1 MVEMI
6 LSFYETEISRKIK
19 DIEMEYLN
27 SFIKIVLIRSIPYLE
42 INNEVYNDLKQG
54 TVLNVRRWIGEKLIE
69 AKVAKY
75 EEDKIDINYLRQ
87 LEWKER
93 NIINEVQEV
102 PKYFYLM
109 IREKM
114 KYCNEEEKKEFY
126 NIIQDI
132 ISLRLAKLIRIAI
145 MPTSIRDIDKKIS
158 IEEEILFEALKSII
172 ENWKK
177 VILRE

>member
-1 MVEMI
+1 MT
-6 LSFYETEISRKIK
+6 LSFYEIEISRKIK
-19 DIEMEYLN
+19 DIEIEYLN
-27 SFIKIVLIRSIPYLE
+27 SFIKIVLIRNIPYLE
-42 INNEVYNDLKQG
+42 INSEVYNDLKQG
-54 TVLNVRRWIGEKLIE
+54 TVLNVRRWVGEKLIE

-109 IREKM
+109 VKEKM
-114 KYCNEEEKKEFY
+114 KYCNEEEEKRELY

-132 ISLRLAKLIRIAI
+132 ISLRLAKLIRIAT
-145 MPTSIRDIDKKIS
+145 MPASIRDIDKKIS
-158 IEEEILFEALKSII
+158 IEEEVLFKVLKSII

-177 VILRE
+177 EVLRV

>member
-1 MVEMI
+1 MVEMT

-27 SFIKIVLIRSIPYLE
+27 SFIKIVLIRNIPYLE

>member
-1 MVEMI
+1 MT
-6 LSFYETEISRKIK
+6 LSFYEIEISRKIK
-19 DIEMEYLN
+19 DIEIEYLN
-27 SFIKIVLIRSIPYLE
+27 SFIKIVLIRNIPYLE
-42 INNEVYNDLKQG
+42 INSEVYNDLKQG
-54 TVLNVRRWIGEKLIE
+54 TVLNVRRWVGEKLIE

-109 IREKM
+109 VKEKM
-114 KYCNEEEKKEFY
+114 KYCNEEEEKRELY

-132 ISLRLAKLIRIAI
+132 ISLRLAKLIRIAT
-145 MPTSIRDIDKKIS
+145 MPASIRDIDKKIS
-158 IEEEILFEALKSII
+158 IEEEVLFKVLKSII
-172 ENWKK
+172 ENWKNE
-177 VILRE
+177 VLRV

>member
-1 MVEMI
+1 MT

-27 SFIKIVLIRSIPYLE
+27 SFIKIVLIRNIPYLE

-87 LEWKER
+87 IEWKER

-109 IREKM
+109 IKEKM

-126 NIIQDI
+126 NIMQDI

-145 MPTSIRDIDKKIS
+145 IPASIRDIEKKIS
-158 IEEEILFEALKSII
+158 IEEEILFEALKSLI

-177 VILRE
+177 AILRE

>member
-1 MVEMI
+1 
-6 LSFYETEISRKIK
+6 
-19 DIEMEYLN
+19 MEYLN
-27 SFIKIVLIRSIPYLE
+27 SFIKIVLIRNIPYLE

-87 LEWKER
+87 IEWKER

-109 IREKM
+109 IKEKM
-114 KYCNEEEKKEFY
+114 KYSNEEERKEFY
-126 NIIQDI
+126 NIMQDI

-145 MPTSIRDIDKKIS
+145 MPASIRDIDKKIS
-158 IEEEILFEALKSII
+158 IEEEILFEALKSLI

-177 VILRE
+177 AILRE

>member
-1 MVEMI
+1 MT

-27 SFIKIVLIRSIPYLE
+27 SFIKIVLIRNIPYLE

-87 LEWKER
+87 IEWKER

-109 IREKM
+109 IKEKM

-126 NIIQDI
+126 NIMQDI

-145 MPTSIRDIDKKIS
+145 MPASIRDIDKKIS
-158 IEEEILFEALKSII
+158 IEEEILFEALKSLI

-177 VILRE
+177 AILRE

>member
-1 MVEMI
+1 MVEMT

>member
-1 MVEMI
+1 MT
-6 LSFYETEISRKIK
+6 LSIYETEISRKIK

-27 SFIKIVLIRSIPYLE
+27 SFIKIVLIRNIPYLE

-109 IREKM
+109 VKEKM
-114 KYCNEEEKKEFY
+114 KYCNEEEKREFY
-126 NIIQDI
+126 NIMQDI
-132 ISLRLAKLIRIAI
+132 ISLRLAKLIRIAT
-145 MPTSIRDIDKKIS
+145 MPTTIRDIDKKIS
-158 IEEEILFEALKSII
+158 IEEEVLFEVLKCII

-177 VILRE
+177 EVLKV

>member
-1 MVEMI
+1 MT
-6 LSFYETEISRKIK
+6 LSFYEIEISRKIK

-27 SFIKIVLIRSIPYLE
+27 SFIKIVLIRNIPYLE

-87 LEWKER
+87 IEWKER

-109 IREKM
+109 IKEKM

-126 NIIQDI
+126 NIMQDI

-145 MPTSIRDIDKKIS
+145 IPASIRDIEKKIS
-158 IEEEILFEALKSII
+158 IEEEILFEALKSLI

-177 VILRE
+177 AILRE

>member
-1 MVEMI
+1 MS
-6 LSFYETEISRKIK
+6 LSFYETEIFRKIK

>member
-1 MVEMI
+1 MT

-27 SFIKIVLIRSIPYLE
+27 SFIKIVLIRNIPYLE

>member
-1 MVEMI
+1 MI

-27 SFIKIVLIRSIPYLE
+27 SFIKIVLIRNIPYLE

>member
-1 MVEMI
+1 MT

-27 SFIKIVLIRSIPYLE
+27 SFIKIVLIRNIPYLE

-87 LEWKER
+87 IEWKER

-109 IREKM
+109 IKEKM
-114 KYCNEEEKKEFY
+114 KYSNEEEKKEFY
-126 NIIQDI
+126 NIMQDI

-145 MPTSIRDIDKKIS
+145 MPASIRDIDKKIS
-158 IEEEILFEALKSII
+158 IEEEILFEALKSLI

-177 VILRE
+177 AILRE

>member
-1 MVEMI
+1 MT
-6 LSFYETEISRKIK
+6 LSFYEIEISRKIK
-19 DIEMEYLN
+19 DIEIEYLN
-27 SFIKIVLIRSIPYLE
+27 SFIKIVLIRNIPYLE
-42 INNEVYNDLKQG
+42 INSEVYNDLKQG
-54 TVLNVRRWIGEKLIE
+54 TVLNVRRWVGEKLIE

-109 IREKM
+109 VKEKM
-114 KYCNEEEKKEFY
+114 KYCNEEEKRELY

-132 ISLRLAKLIRIAI
+132 ISLRLAKLIRIAT
-145 MPTSIRDIDKKIS
+145 MPASIRDIDKKIS
-158 IEEEILFEALKSII
+158 IEEEVLFEVLKSII

-177 VILRE
+177 EVLRV

>member
-1 MVEMI
+1 MI

-27 SFIKIVLIRSIPYLE
+27 SFIKIVLIRNIPYLE

-102 PKYFYLM
+102 PKYFYSM
-109 IREKM
+109 IKEKM

-132 ISLRLAKLIRIAI
+132 ISLRLAKMIRIAI

>member
-1 MVEMI
+1 MT
-6 LSFYETEISRKIK
+6 LSIYETEISRKIK

-27 SFIKIVLIRSIPYLE
+27 SFIKIVLIRNIPYLE
-42 INNEVYNDLKQG
+42 INNEIYNDLKQG

-109 IREKM
+109 IKEKM
-114 KYCNEEEKKEFY
+114 KYCNEEEKREFY

-132 ISLRLAKLIRIAI
+132 ISLRLAKLIRIAT
-145 MPTSIRDIDKKIS
+145 MPTTIRDIDKKIS
-158 IEEEILFEALKSII
+158 IEEEVLFEVLKSII

-177 VILRE
+177 EVLKV

>member
-1 MVEMI
+1 MT
-6 LSFYETEISRKIK
+6 LSFYEIEISRKIK
-19 DIEMEYLN
+19 DIEIEYLN
-27 SFIKIVLIRSIPYLE
+27 SFIKIVLIRNIPYLE
-42 INNEVYNDLKQG
+42 INSEVYNDLKQG
-54 TVLNVRRWIGEKLIE
+54 TVLNVRRWVGEKLIE

-109 IREKM
+109 IKEKM

-126 NIIQDI
+126 NIMQDI

-145 MPTSIRDIDKKIS
+145 MPASIRDIDKKIS
-158 IEEEILFEALKSII
+158 IEEEILFEALKSLI

-177 VILRE
+177 AILRE

>member
-1 MVEMI
+1 MT
-6 LSFYETEISRKIK
+6 LSFYEIEISRKIK
-19 DIEMEYLN
+19 DIEIEYLN
-27 SFIKIVLIRSIPYLE
+27 SFIKIVLIRNIPYLE
-42 INNEVYNDLKQG
+42 INSEVYNDLKQG
-54 TVLNVRRWIGEKLIE
+54 TVLNVRRWVGEKLIE

-109 IREKM
+109 VKEKM
-114 KYCNEEEKKEFY
+114 KYCNEEEKRELY

-132 ISLRLAKLIRIAI
+132 ISLRLAKLIRIAT
-145 MPTSIRDIDKKIS
+145 MPASIRDIDKKIS
-158 IEEEILFEALKSII
+158 IEEEVLFKVLKSII
-172 ENWKK
+172 ENWKNE
-177 VILRE
+177 VLRV

>member
-1 MVEMI
+1 MT
-6 LSFYETEISRKIK
+6 LSFYEMEISRKIK
-19 DIEMEYLN
+19 DIEIEYLN
-27 SFIKIVLIRSIPYLE
+27 SFIKIVLIRNIPYLE
-42 INNEVYNDLKQG
+42 INGEVYNDLKQG

-109 IREKM
+109 VKEKM
-114 KYCNEEEKKEFY
+114 KYCNEEEKREFY

-132 ISLRLAKLIRIAI
+132 ISLRLAKLIRIAT
-145 MPTSIRDIDKKIS
+145 MPASIRDIDKKIS
-158 IEEEILFEALKSII
+158 IEEEVLFEVLKSII

-177 VILRE
+177 EVLRV

>member
-1 MVEMI
+1 MT
-6 LSFYETEISRKIK
+6 LSFYEMEISRKIK

-27 SFIKIVLIRSIPYLE
+27 SFIKIVLIRNIPYLE
-42 INNEVYNDLKQG
+42 VNNEVYNDLKQG

-109 IREKM
+109 VKEKM
-114 KYCNEEEKKEFY
+114 KYCSEEEKREFY

-132 ISLRLAKLIRIAI
+132 ISLRLAKLIRIAM

-177 VILRE
+177 AILRE